1 MNSVYCIIIIVLQ
14 VLILWILS
22 LFIVIGVGIA
32 AAVLTTD
39 VSIYALVSYMY
50 IAFLGRV
57 NLQIK
62 AFQLA
67 FTQ

>member
-1 MNSVYCIIIIVLQ
+1 MVKQCLNWWIQSICIIIVLQ

-39 VSIYALVSYMY
+39 VSIMHL
-50 IAFLGRV
+50 
-57 NLQIK
+57 
-62 AFQLA
+62 
-67 FTQ
+67 